1 MKKNPFLLS
10 VSLVAVL
17 FVALAACLLIRV
29 WLPAAILPTL
39 NIPNM
44 VLLSVLALL
53 LEHFIAR
60 GNPRCYWATAIFG
73 VLSFGVLPL
82 MAGFACI
89 HTFWKFGIIGGC
101 VFTVTTFLFTSATE
115 RLLTGPKARL
125 AVILTGLGIWLASQ
139 CFMGILI

>member
-60 GNPRCYWATAIFG
+60 GNPRCYWITAIFG
-73 VLSFGVLPL
+73 VLSFGILPL
-82 MAGFACI
+82 MAGFAFI

-115 RLLTGPKARL
+115 RLRTGPKARL